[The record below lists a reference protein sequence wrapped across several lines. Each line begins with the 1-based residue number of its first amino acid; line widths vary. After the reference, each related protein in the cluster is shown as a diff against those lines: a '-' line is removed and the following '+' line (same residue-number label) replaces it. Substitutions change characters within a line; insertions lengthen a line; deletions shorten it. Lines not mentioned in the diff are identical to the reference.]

1 MKNKEKISLFIAYAI
16 IIAIIIG
23 VIAFVIW
30 TFVTYGGKPIT
41 EVPSWVFWFMHR
53 K

>member
-23 VIAFVIW
+23 LIAFVIW
-30 TFVTYGGKPIT
+30 MFITYGDKPIT
-41 EVPSWVFWFMHR
+41 EVPSWVVWFMHR
-53 K
+53 